1 MKLEIG
7 DAIVELEYTVNSVCD
22 LEELRKQDIGVL
34 LNKKG
39 MSAVRD
45 LLWAGLT
52 ENKAGISIKE
62 AGKLLG
68 AYLKM
73 HDISELL
80 DAILKAIEDAGFLG
94 AQGKKPKK

>member
-94 AQGKKPKK
+94 AQGKKTKK